1 MRFAV
6 FTHVPHFIDGNN
18 YFAYAPYVRE
28 MDLWFDLVSEVEVVA
43 PVKKYFLK
51 GDQAYKQENLTF
63 SRIPLISFLGIVD
76 SFLSF
81 FKIPVILFCIFK
93 TMFKADHLHI
103 RCPGN
108 IGLLAC
114 ILQIFFPSKTKT
126 FKYAGNWDPSSKQPL
141 SYRLQKYLISNTR
154 ITKNSK
160 VLVYGEWKYR
170 SSHIIPF
177 FTASYHTSEISEI
190 KKEFSK
196 PLLFLFVGSLS
207 EGKRPLLAI
216 EIIKGL
222 KESGRNVRLN
232 IYGSGPE
239 MTNIKSYIKKH
250 QVGDIVKV
258 HGNQDALVLKDAYMN
273 SHFSILP
280 SKSEG
285 WPKALA
291 EAMFY
296 GCIPIATKISC
307 VPWML
312 GEGKRGI
319 LIDPEPITA
328 VNKIE
333 AVLDENIIMEQMSK
347 ASLEWSQQYTLDYFQ
362 TAIKKLL

>member
-6 FTHVPHFIDGNN
+6 FTHVPHFIDGNS

-43 PVKKYFLK
+43 PVKKDFLK
-51 GDQAYKQENLTF
+51 GDQAYKREDLTF
-63 SRIPLISFLGIVD
+63 SRIPSISFLGIED
-76 SFLSF
+76 SFLSL
-81 FKIPVILFCIFK
+81 FKIPIILFGIVK
-93 TMFKADHLHI
+93 AMFKADHLHI

-126 FKYAGNWDPSSKQPL
+126 FKYAGNWDPSSKQPW
-141 SYRLQKYLISNTR
+141 SYRLQKSLISNTR

-160 VLVYGEWKYR
+160 GLVYGEWKDQ
-170 SSHIIPF
+170 SSNIIPF
-177 FTASYHTSEISEI
+177 FTASYHATEISEI
-190 KKEFSK
+190 KKEFSQ
-196 PLLFLFVGSLS
+196 PFLFLFVGSLS
-207 EGKRPLLAI
+207 EGKSPLLAI
-216 EIIKGL
+216 KIIKRL
-222 KESGRNVRLN
+222 KETGRDVRLN

-250 QVGDIVKV
+250 QLGAIVKL
-258 HGNQDALVLKDAYMN
+258 HGNQEAFVVKDAYLN
-273 SHFSILP
+273 SHFSLLP

-312 GEGKRGI
+312 GDGKRGI
-319 LIDPEPITA
+319 LIDQEPISA
-328 VNKIE
+328 ANNIE
-333 AVLDENIIMEQMSK
+333 TVLDENIIMKQKSK
-347 ASLEWSQQYTLDYFQ
+347 DALEWSQQYTLDYFQ
-362 TAIKKLL
+362 TEIKELL